1 MYTNLVETNS
11 LTGGCH
17 EGSLG
22 CTHFPLR
29 LPKMVLA
36 IVPSRLA
43 SVNNAVATSAGSKTS
58 ADWRSVINTL
68 WRAMCVTLDAGILK
82 LFIAV

>member
-1 MYTNLVETNS
+1 
-11 LTGGCH
+11 
-17 EGSLG
+17 
-22 CTHFPLR
+22 
-29 LPKMVLA
+29 MVLA

-43 SVNNAVATSAGSKTS
+43 SVNNAVATSAGYKTSAGSKTS